1 MVYIFQI
8 TERSRIIPIYGIPLN
23 DEELRRLDAIHTEYM
38 EVTAETEEEAERI
51 VLDHYKNKFRL
62 YTLDI
67 QRVK

>member
-1 MVYIFQI
+1 MIYHFLI
-8 TERSRIIPIYGIPLN
+8 TERERLIPIYGVPLN
-23 DEELRRLDAIHTEYM
+23 DAGLKALDAIHTEYM

-51 VLDHYKNKFRL
+51 VLDHYENKFRL